1 MAATYVA
8 TNPASVVREGFE
20 DVSAIE
26 EVFLS
31 NDGDRGLAALI
42 VIDKKDYAVM
52 GKIFEVENKIIN
64 ALTGTPINFDVVIRD
79 GRPLGE
85 IVSPRGRLLFQR

>member
-1 MAATYVA
+1 
-8 TNPASVVREGFE
+8 
-20 DVSAIE
+20 
-26 EVFLS
+26 
-31 NDGDRGLAALI
+31 
-42 VIDKKDYAVM
+42 M